1 MGSFGSGGVDAYP
14 ADEHD
19 LQTYR
24 DAEEAIAKMQWPV
37 LVHADK
43 PHERLYIAALDGTG
57 NNMRKES
64 PEYWSVV
71 AKIHDQIAIRNEAEG
86 PAISSG
92 YVPGIGTQDNFISR
106 TRDGITGYTFEQRVE
121 TAYLDFC
128 EKSYAWLKQDPEAQI
143 RVAGIGFSRGAEEVA
158 ALHRVI
164 EERGIRNPE
173 SADVRRND
181 DGIVTRVRYAD
192 KPLLREPGQT
202 VQVAVLYDPVST
214 GVENIDQNLR
224 SSVVASLQLTAKDE
238 WRDQF
243 RSATHIA
250 PGCSDDRRFCNITV
264 AGAHSDVGNTY
275 SKNGLGARSF
285 NLGVD
290 LLNALSDRPF
300 LHKQVVPTDP
310 SQIVVH
316 RSDQHLMGLYT
327 TREYDRTHERGR
339 HTKVGGD
346 DCPRQGPV
354 VEACDLRQPAN
365 AELSASVPF
374 RAVPITPVPDRATAS
389 DAPSARMEDARVA
402 RPEATQ
408 ASAQITFFPRT
419 ALDDYLDAHC
429 AAAERGD
436 TAACSALTREYAQ
449 TPQAQQMIQQ
459 GRDLYEAE
467 QSRQLEEQGHQER
480 EQGMLRDR
488 QQEHQQQ
495 EPTRSRGRSM

>member
-1 MGSFGSGGVDAYP
+1 MGSLMSGGVDTYP

-19 LQTYR
+19 LETYR
-24 DAEEAIAKMQWPV
+24 DAEDTIAKMQWPV
-37 LVHADK
+37 LVHVEN
-43 PHERLYIAALDGTG
+43 PHERLYVAALDGTG
-57 NNMRKES
+57 NNMHKES
-64 PEYWSVV
+64 WEHWSVV
-71 AKIHDQIAIRNEAEG
+71 ARVHDQIAIRNETEG
-86 PAISSG
+86 SAISSG
-92 YVPGIGTQDNFISR
+92 YVPGIGTQDNFIAR

-121 TAYLDFC
+121 TAYFDFC
-128 EKSYAWLKQDPEAQI
+128 EKSKRWIDENPGAQI

-158 ALHRVI
+158 ALHRMI
-164 EERGIRNPE
+164 DERGIRDPIG
-173 SADVRRND
+173 ADIKRND

-202 VQVAVLYDPVST
+202 VQVSLLYDPVST
-214 GVENIDQNLR
+214 GVEDIDRNLR
-224 SSVVASLQLTAKDE
+224 ASVVAALQLTAEDE

-250 PGCSDDRRFCNITV
+250 PGCSDDRRFCNVTV

-300 LHKQVVPTDP
+300 LHKQAVPTDP

-339 HTKVGGD
+339 HTRVGGD
-346 DCPRQGPV
+346 DCPRQQPV
-354 VEACDLRQPAN
+354 VEACDLRQPSS

-374 RAVPITPVPDRATAS
+374 RAVPISPVPER
-389 DAPSARMEDARVA
+389 SAAADVRSGRVGDGRMA
-402 RPEATQ
+402 RPETTRP
-408 ASAQITFFPRT
+408 SDPITFFPRT
-419 ALDDYLDAHC
+419 ELDDYLDAHC

-436 TAACSALTREYAQ
+436 LAACSALTREYAQ
-449 TPQAQQMIQQ
+449 TPLGHQMQQQ
-459 GRDLYEAE
+459 GRELYEAE
-467 QSRQLEEQGHQER
+467 QQRQLEEQGRQER

-495 EPTRSRGRSM
+495 ELTRSRGRTM